1 MKRMPLFDFELMP
14 VEDIKP
20 WGEAGKKS
28 LGWYALTDGFFRIP
42 VGDQVLFRY
51 SDERMSHW
59 RDQPRDVNYMIAA
72 FARDVLGSVGP
83 GAAPL
88 PERIERLASDWDL
101 LERLRTESEA
111 GAGDDAAEELYYTA
125 WRWLGARSPGTWYLN
140 PHPNIYFVRIGDDV
154 HIHWDSE
161 FLVDGEPAWAARR
174 GVHVLP
180 VATFVAEGRD
190 FANRL
195 LAAMEERIAGIE
207 AGTLRPQIEVNVP
220 SLRQQHET
228 WRTELESYFG
238 EYEPDMP
245 WDETETALRT
255 LAEKSGVQF

>member
-1 MKRMPLFDFELMP
+1 MALFEFELIP

-20 WGEAGKKS
+20 WGEAGKES
-28 LGWYALTDGFFRIP
+28 LGWYPLTDGFFRIP

-51 SDERMSHW
+51 SDERLSHW
-59 RDQPRDVNYMIAA
+59 PDAPRDVNYMIAA
-72 FARDVLGSVGP
+72 FARDVLESAAA

-101 LERLRTESEA
+101 LARLRTESEA
-111 GAGDDAAEELYYTA
+111 AEGDDAAEDLYYTA
-125 WRWLGARSPGTWYLN
+125 WRWLGARSPRTWYLN
-140 PHPNIYFVRIGDDV
+140 PHPDIYFVRIGDDV
-154 HIHWDSE
+154 RIHWDSE
-161 FLVDGEPAWAARR
+161 FLVDGEPVWAARH

-180 VATFVAEGRD
+180 VGTFVEESRD

-195 LAAMEERIAGIE
+195 LAAMDERITGIE
-207 AGTLRPQIEVNVP
+207 AGTMRPRSEVNA

-228 WRTELESYFG
+228 WRAELESYFR

-245 WDETETALRT
+245 WDETETALLT
-255 LAEKSGVQF
+255 LAEKSGIRL